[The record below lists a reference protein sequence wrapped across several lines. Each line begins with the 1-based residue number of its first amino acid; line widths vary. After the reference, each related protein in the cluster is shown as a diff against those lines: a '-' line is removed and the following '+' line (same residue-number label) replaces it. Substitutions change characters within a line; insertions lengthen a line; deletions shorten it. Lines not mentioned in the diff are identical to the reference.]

1 MVGTHTGVPAGA
13 MNFDMLVNHLQKVDT
28 GIPLFKDLGGRAFSN
43 PQFAKRTRQF
53 AKGLQ
58 DLGHEPG
65 ARVAILS
72 LNSAEYVE
80 AMIGTMI
87 AGMISVPLNIRWS
100 AEEMLYAIGHSSM
113 EAIVYDDT
121 FSPMVAAIKERADSL
136 KHFIHVGEKEQPE
149 GTKAYADC
157 LSVPIALE
165 LGRDVETECFMS
177 YTGGTTGFP
186 KGVVHTHSSMLAS
199 ANIVA
204 ANGVPYH
211 DRPALLVMPLFH
223 LSGYGLLLARLI
235 QNKPSLIVP
244 MFRPDIVVAAVKNFD
259 VSSFLMA
266 PAMFQM
272 LMHAPEFNSEDFL
285 RVSQLYYGASPISE
299 ALLKLIQEK
308 FPKTDLMQVY
318 GMTEAGAATFLARQF
333 HEGELMRF
341 GAAGQAASP
350 LIQLRIEDEDG
361 NELPSNTIGEVVLY
375 SPAVMKRYYNA
386 PDQTAA
392 VLRNGG
398 YRTGDVGMVD
408 DMGILSLKDRLKDMI
423 ITGAENV
430 YTAEVESAISTHPDV
445 SMVAVIGIPDET
457 YGEAVHAVIVPKE
470 GKTPTF
476 EEIRAH
482 TKERIAGYKCPRSMS
497 LVEELPL
504 SAMNKVLKN
513 KLREPFW
520 EDQNREIA

>member
-58 DLGHEPG
+58 DLGLEPG

-72 LNSAEYVE
+72 LNSTEYVE

-136 KHFIHVGEKEQPE
+136 KHFIHVGEKDQPE
-149 GTKAYADC
+149 GTTAYADC
-157 LSVPIALE
+157 LSEPIALE

-199 ANIVA
+199 ANLVA

-235 QNKPSLIVP
+235 QNKPSLVVP
-244 MFRPDIVVAAVKNFD
+244 MFRPDIVVAAVKSFD

-299 ALLKLIQEK
+299 ALLKLIQEN

-318 GMTEAGAATFLARQF
+318 GMTEAGAATFLAKQF

-361 NELPSNTIGEVVLY
+361 NELPANTIGEVVLY

-392 VLRNGG
+392 VMRNGG

-430 YTAEVESAISTHPDV
+430 YTAEVESAISMHPDV

-470 GKTPTF
+470 GKEPTF

-520 EDQNREIA
+520 EDQSREIA